1 MTKRTRLFLSGAV
14 AALVLFL
21 TLLLLVLCI
30 DIGAVGPQGSKIG
43 LSGLNSAVFSALGT
57 SSLWFSAT
65 EWVIWLA
72 IAIAALFAALGVY
85 QIVKRRSLRL
95 VDRRL
100 FVLGGLYAAVIFC
113 FIVFEIFPVNFRPVL
128 TEGELEASFPSSHV
142 LIALPILLS
151 AADEVNR
158 RIRCL
163 PLRVAL
169 VSLILLIVIMLP
181 IGRLLSGVHWF
192 TDIVGGALLALALT
206 LGYFAARSHIKA

>member
-1 MTKRTRLFLSGAV
+1 MCFEEIKVENLRFSSFYSFFILYSLRCKDLKS
-14 AALVLFL
+14 
-21 TLLLLVLCI
+21 LVLC
-30 DIGAVGPQGSKIG
+30 
-43 LSGLNSAVFSALGT
+43 T
-57 SSLWFSAT
+57 
-65 EWVIWLA
+65 
-72 IAIAALFAALGVY
+72 ALGVY

-206 LGYFAARSHIKA
+206 LGYFAALSHLDK